1 VATETSVDLHTNAS
15 LQGALDGRSS
25 HDDVR
30 VNPEARRLL
39 IAAKSLPSPPQA
51 TSVKTAS
58 PRLPFSHMVQRFS
71 GTKSGDKTRRFAPL
85 TMVMLELD
93 IHLLEAMYVGP
104 LSDGRW

>member
-1 VATETSVDLHTNAS
+1 
-15 LQGALDGRSS
+15 
-25 HDDVR
+25 
-30 VNPEARRLL
+30 
-39 IAAKSLPSPPQA
+39 
-51 TSVKTAS
+51 
-58 PRLPFSHMVQRFS
+58 MVQRFS